1 MCVLAMYD
9 VRWIQAYIFRTNK
22 VKDIIG
28 ASTLV
33 DNIIRKAFHEAS
45 GKVFGEAKE
54 QVVIEK
60 WEEEKGEEIRFLSD
74 DTIRAQLLL
83 IGGGERLY
91 PLPKQRRVQGSQ
103 QAMAKYLLD
112 KTYSLQLAVS
122 VTEMTGGLL

>member
-9 VRWIQAYIFRTNK
+9 VRGIQAYIFRTNK

-45 GKVFGEAKE
+45 GKVFGASKE

-60 WEEEKGEEIRFLSD
+60 W
-74 DTIRAQLLL
+74 
-83 IGGGERLY
+83 
-91 PLPKQRRVQGSQ
+91 
-103 QAMAKYLLD
+103 
-112 KTYSLQLAVS
+112 
-122 VTEMTGGLL
+122 